1 MQVAL
6 AAVSLNMIVLPGFP
20 QLPATRHLPRGP
32 SSRLPRNCAFTVG
45 DEKGAELIRLNLA
58 SASSVSFYPALS
70 FLALLYLFRF
80 LPTEDFSAPD
90 PMIRKSLD
98 GEYAEEGTDESAVE
112 GIE

>member
-32 SSRLPRNCAFTVG
+32 SSRLPRNVHSPFATRR
-45 DEKGAELIRLNLA
+45 EPSELFRLNLA

-98 GEYAEEGTDESAVE
+98 GGGGGGDDSGAE